1 VIHAERNLQLTI
13 LILLVGIAGF
23 QPATRLL
30 RGCQDRLEIISMLA
44 GARCTKMVL
53 PLRTL
58 RFSSRFAKLSL
69 SLLGP
74 VPSSVV
80 GSKHNALVGVCP
92 LHLQAMRRR
101 HRIMESTLMQYMVS
115 SALALRLDQIG
126 LRHHFAVACDYALVL
141 LNQLL
146 TNKDL
151 KQIYRQRI
159 EFLLQRAGLCTRAV
173 CNT

>member
-1 VIHAERNLQLTI
+1 
-13 LILLVGIAGF
+13 
-23 QPATRLL
+23 
-30 RGCQDRLEIISMLA
+30 
-44 GARCTKMVL
+44 MVL

-159 EFLLQRAGLCTRAV
+159 EFLLQRAGLFSRAV